1 MKTALTTATVVCAAL
16 MFVGTAQ
23 AQDSLYA
30 TRIGAVDANADAQ
43 FYQAVFGMHEVLRR
57 GQEIM
62 LNFGATDAA
71 AKANTAPMLIV
82 THRNS
87 NDVQDPT
94 GHLIFTVA
102 DIAATAKAI
111 TAHGGMMKGEPRLI
125 KQSGDTIGF
134 AVDPA
139 GNQMELIQLPKH

>member
-1 MKTALTTATVVCAAL
+1 MKTALTAVIGMCAVL
-16 MFVGTAQ
+16 LFTGTAQ
-23 AQDSLYA
+23 AQNAFYA
-30 TRIGAVDANADAQ
+30 TRIGAVDNNAVAK
-43 FYQAVFGMHEVLRR
+43 FYESALGMHEVLRR

-71 AKANTAPMLIV
+71 AKANTGPMLIV
-82 THRNS
+82 TRRKAD
-87 NDVQDPT
+87 DVQDPT

-111 TAHGGMMKGEPRLI
+111 TAGGGMMKSQPRLI
-125 KQSGDTIGF
+125 KQSGDTIAN